1 MRKCHWKI
9 RFLFD
14 IRRPV
19 NNPIPY
25 VSTETL
31 GFDIILGRKHFKM
44 KQLNFLDG
52 LGDHLT

>member
-19 NNPIPY
+19 SNPIPC
-25 VSTETL
+25 VSSETL

-52 LGDHLT
+52 LGDHLA